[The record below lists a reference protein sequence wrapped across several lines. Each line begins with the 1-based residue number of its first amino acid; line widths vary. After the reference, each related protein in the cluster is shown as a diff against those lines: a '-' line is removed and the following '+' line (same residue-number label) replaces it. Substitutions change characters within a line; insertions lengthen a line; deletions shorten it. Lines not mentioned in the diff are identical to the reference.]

1 MAKFLDKKER
11 VMDIE
16 LTSYGKHL
24 LSTGKFK
31 PVYYSFYDDNIIYDG
46 DYVNNNESQNA
57 AHTRIKDETPYLESL
72 VLFEDIESKMQKI
85 PRVDETGLGIISI
98 DTVPL
103 EPEKPRLDNFI
114 HNNAIGDALL
124 NGEQPNLVPSWKVVM
139 LQSSITSSARQQ
151 TGTSKV
157 PIDIPQI
164 NISASYSKQLVDLQD
179 ISIIPDSVRDS
190 LVQSSVFVDN
200 KVVQLVMDDPII
212 YLEEINTELLND
224 NFDIEVFCL
233 EEGLESESMTRKY
246 FESKK
251 EQIVDGMMV
260 MPNPVVDQ
268 TQSDGEEPPNNDI
281 QFSNNAVEYYFTI
294 LKDADTDQETVCKAM
309 REFNKNN
316 YYVDLDFDC
325 NTEDEENF
333 FNDIYGSEVVPEICL
348 D

>member
-139 LQSSITSSARQQ
+139 LQSSITSSARQL

>member
-294 LKDADTDQETVCKAM
+294 LKDADTDQEIVCKAM

>member
-11 VMDIE
+11 VMDLQ

-46 DYVNNNESQNA
+46 DYINNNESQND
-57 AHTRIKDETPYLESL
+57 AHIRIKDETPYLESL
-72 VLFEDIESKMQKI
+72 VLFEDIDNKMQKI
-85 PRVDETGLGIISI
+85 PRVDDTGLGIISI

-103 EPEKPRLDNFI
+103 ETEKPRLDNFI
-114 HNNAIGDALL
+114 HNNPIGDALL
-124 NGEQPNLVPSWKVVM
+124 NGEQPDLVPSWKVVM
-139 LQSSITSSARQQ
+139 LQSYITSSARQQ

-157 PIDIPQI
+157 PIEIPQI

-200 KVVQLVMDDPII
+200 KVVQLVMNDPIV
-212 YLEEINTELLND
+212 YLEEVNTELLND

-233 EEGLESESMTRKY
+233 EDGLESESMTRKY

-251 EQIVDGMMV
+251 EQIVDGMMI

-294 LKDADTDQETVCKAM
+294 LKDADTDQEIVCKAM
-309 REFNKNN
+309 EQFNKNN